1 MEISR
6 FFPSTTIII
15 HHTSLFCILWSIISL
30 CHHVSFYVM
39 SDGFFSFQCMKDNHI
54 PHHSQFIDI
63 GSEILNWEDHL
74 VRESSSTSLFE
85 SISISLC
92 ILGITHLLIFKIY
105 IGKRKKKSACIYIC
119 IQCHFP
125 LSLYIVNW
133 ELSFLVNC
141 LWEFVFKLSK
151 VLISSCLSC
160 YVLYVWEIDDLFLE
174 TSDHYLLHHYIHWW
188 FDCFSWLDLSG
199 LVLIHFPS
207 IYLFF

>member
-1 MEISR
+1 
-6 FFPSTTIII
+6 
-15 HHTSLFCILWSIISL
+15 
-30 CHHVSFYVM
+30 
-39 SDGFFSFQCMKDNHI
+39 MKDGHI
-54 PHHSQFIDI
+54 LFHSHLMDI
-63 GSEILNWEDHL
+63 VLEFLSWGDHL

-85 SISISLC
+85 CVSISLC
-92 ILGITHLLIFKIY
+92 ILSEAHLLIFRVCSS
-105 IGKRKKKSACIYIC
+105 KRKKKSACIYIC

-188 FDCFSWLDLSG
+188 FDYSQWLDLSRS
-199 LVLIHFPS
+199 VLIHFLF
-207 IYLFF
+207 IHLFFSWCLIHFTYIVLCSYKFTFRVQ